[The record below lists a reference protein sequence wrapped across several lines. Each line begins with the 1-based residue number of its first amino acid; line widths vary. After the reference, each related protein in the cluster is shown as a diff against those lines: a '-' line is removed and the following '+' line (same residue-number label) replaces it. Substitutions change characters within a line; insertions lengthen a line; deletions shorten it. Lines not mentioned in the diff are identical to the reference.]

1 MSRCARSFARASAAC
16 LVRVRARA
24 RARDRVRLRV
34 RVDGL
39 GSGLA
44 GRGRGRMPLLVATAL
59 GDQLAELGEVELA
72 LAVGG
77 VPVQEL
83 DDRPRC
89 ARDPRV
95 A

>member
-1 MSRCARSFARASAAC
+1 
-16 LVRVRARA
+16 
-24 RARDRVRLRV
+24 
-34 RVDGL
+34 
-39 GSGLA
+39 
-44 GRGRGRMPLLVATAL
+44 MPLLVATAL
-59 GDQLAELGEVELA
+59 GDQLAELGEVEQA

-83 DDRPRC
+83 GDRLRC